1 MENVE
6 AASPS
11 KKQRMEHEAPVSPS
25 KSQKTE
31 HKATADESQK
41 THPKLKLYYFNIP
54 GKGEPIRLACAYGG
68 VELDDFR
75 MHANEFHDLK
85 VSGKLAF
92 GQVPALSVNDDQM
105 IFQSAAIMR
114 YVGKLTGL
122 YPTNDDLL
130 AAKIDMIVD
139 SENDM
144 FTGLA
149 VSRYR
154 GRFGFGF
161 LTEDHVATVRKSLND
176 EILPEHLRNVEKLLE
191 ESTSGW
197 VAGTANPSIADFILV
212 PRLLWLVEADT
223 NHGISDSLLEGYPR
237 ICALIKQLLA
247 LPAVVAFYEKHA
259 KLHLPA
265 HLK

>member
-1 MENVE
+1 MTTLCRLFVLMDLQIDFFT
-6 AASPS
+6 A
-11 KKQRMEHEAPVSPS
+11 SPS

-31 HKATADESQK
+31 HKVAAGELFVVHPNHIPHTIPDQHTLFLFPDESQK

-114 YVGKLTGL
+114 YVGKLAGL

-139 SENDM
+139 CENDM

-154 GRFGFGF
+154 GAFFISSVALF
-161 LTEDHVATVRKSLND
+161 L
-176 EILPEHLRNVEKLLE
+176 
-191 ESTSGW
+191 
-197 VAGTANPSIADFILV
+197 FI
-212 PRLLWLVEADT
+212 
-223 NHGISDSLLEGYPR
+223 
-237 ICALIKQLLA
+237 
-247 LPAVVAFYEKHA
+247 F
-259 KLHLPA
+259 
-265 HLK
+265 

>member
-1 MENVE
+1 
-6 AASPS
+6 
-11 KKQRMEHEAPVSPS
+11 
-25 KSQKTE
+25 
-31 HKATADESQK
+31 
-41 THPKLKLYYFNIP
+41 
-54 GKGEPIRLACAYGG
+54 
-68 VELDDFR
+68 

-154 GRFGFGF
+154 GTSFNLFSCRF
-161 LTEDHVATVRKSLND
+161 S
-176 EILPEHLRNVEKLLE
+176 
-191 ESTSGW
+191 
-197 VAGTANPSIADFILV
+197 
-212 PRLLWLVEADT
+212 
-223 NHGISDSLLEGYPR
+223 SLLHNANFAIAKRER
-237 ICALIKQLLA
+237 KNVLRLCASFVI
-247 LPAVVAFYEKHA
+247 F
-259 KLHLPA
+259 
-265 HLK
+265 

>member
-1 MENVE
+1 MQPRLPRVRRLNT
-6 AASPS
+6 
-11 KKQRMEHEAPVSPS
+11 RLLLVSFTQFIQTISRTPFLTNTPYS
-25 KSQKTE
+25 FFT
-31 HKATADESQK
+31 DEIQK

-154 GRFGFGF
+154 GTFAFFNSCVVRYLLSCFRNRITSKYFNVCFSVLIFLCCILLSRSLRFRLSDRGACRHGAQVPQRRD
-161 LTEDHVATVRKSLND
+161 LARAPAQRGEAVGGIDQWLGG
-176 EILPEHLRNVEKLLE
+176 RN
-191 ESTSGW
+191 
-197 VAGTANPSIADFILV
+197 
-212 PRLLWLVEADT
+212 R
-223 NHGISDSLLEGYPR
+223 
-237 ICALIKQLLA
+237 
-247 LPAVVAFYEKHA
+247 
-259 KLHLPA
+259 
-265 HLK
+265 